1 MMSRKRSIALLFSST
16 FAITAAC
23 GKGPMG
29 AHTAV
34 PACKSGPFAAEVE
47 RAMPPLQTA
56 GAVEL
61 HTPTSLRRLIEP
73 GCIIPFRASNEQEAE
88 EIDNTVTEI
97 GKVDVRLIPRDTLV
111 GDFAKRDRPKPLGTG
126 KLYIG
131 RGGLQIEVKAK
142 DGSVVFFLEIK
153 GKHATY
159 RTPGKA
165 PFDADI
171 DLAATNELPL
181 PFDAMIAS
189 VDACHEDLR
198 VGIDDAG
205 NIIEAKRGTL
215 DLWRTRSMNYEQTI
229 AIDTSSACTA
239 TDVRFAWRSTAGT
252 IAHGL
257 TVMSARSAYVV
268 SFEQAS
274 TTIATETVSE

>member
-1 MMSRKRSIALLFSST
+1 MISRLRSITLVFTSICAL
-16 FAITAAC
+16 AAAC
-23 GKGPMG
+23 GKAPMG

-47 RAMPPLQTA
+47 RAMPPMHRA
-56 GAVEL
+56 EPVEL

-73 GCIIPFRASNEQEAE
+73 GCIVPFRASSEQEAE
-88 EIDNTVTEI
+88 EIDNTVTEV
-97 GKVDVRLIPRDTLV
+97 GKVEVRLIPRDTLS
-111 GDFAKRDRPKPLGTG
+111 GDFATRERPKPLGAG

-131 RGGLQIEVKAK
+131 RGGLQIEVKSK
-142 DGSVVFFLEIK
+142 DGNVVFFLEIK

-165 PFDADI
+165 PFDGDV

-181 PFDAMIAS
+181 PFDAMIAA
-189 VDACHEDLR
+189 VDACHDDLR
-198 VGIDDAG
+198 IGIDDGG
-205 NIIEAKRGTL
+205 NVIEAKRGTL

-229 AIDTSSACTA
+229 AIDTSSACGA
-239 TDVRFAWRSTAGT
+239 TDTRFAWRSSAGAIT
-252 IAHGL
+252 HGL

-268 SFEQAS
+268 ALEEPTSAS
-274 TTIATETVSE
+274 VEPVAE